1 MGLFSSKNGNTEK
14 DTLDKLLEQLKESL
28 KENAN
33 LQAQIKILNEFIPKY
48 KKLRKKYAKTVEQI
62 GVIQGVIDQ
71 LQNEQSV
78 SQSLLFV
85 VAVKCGGKIEITN
98 NDMDV
103 AKKMQNEHT
112 LDFKEDGDS
121 ISILVKRT
129 EK

>member
-1 MGLFSSKNGNTEK
+1 MEKN
-14 DTLDKLLEQLKESL
+14 
-28 KENAN
+28 AA
-33 LQAQIKILNEFIPKY
+33 LQAKIDTLNEFVSKY
-48 KKLRKKYAKTVEQI
+48 KKLKKKYIKTVEQI
-62 GVIQGVIDQ
+62 TVVQGVIDQ

-78 SQSLLFV
+78 AQSLLFV

-103 AKKMQNEHT
+103 AKKMQNEHS

-121 ISILVKRT
+121 ISILIKRT